1 MARARLRSAV
11 DLTLAHGDKVQRVLY
26 ELVRP
31 ARYVTWEYFSRQRLV
46 ASGVLAARGRP
57 ASRVLDVGCGSGA
70 LSIGLSEGAGVDVV
84 SMDILPARIE
94 AVHARRSSRTPAATA
109 RMRVLQANAEAL
121 PFRGG
126 SFDAVVAT
134 EVLEH
139 LDDPRRLF
147 QEASRIL
154 RPKGR
159 FLLTTPNREALL
171 YRILHLFPESAVE
184 KLASTWTQESL
195 HPDLL
200 HDHGTRG
207 PRGHPDRHRREGFTV
222 AEVEA
227 LGTSVGLRLLVGYTY
242 RIPLPDRVMEALTPR
257 LVSRSMAALG
267 TRPLPFGL
275 QVYAEFARP

>member
-11 DLTLAHGDKVQRVLY
+11 DLTLAHGDKIQRVLY

-84 SMDILPARIE
+84 SIDILPARIE

-109 RMRVLQANAEAL
+109 RMLVLQANAEAL

-134 EVLEH
+134 E
-139 LDDPRRLF
+139 
-147 QEASRIL
+147 
-154 RPKGR
+154 
-159 FLLTTPNREALL
+159 
-171 YRILHLFPESAVE
+171 
-184 KLASTWTQESL
+184 
-195 HPDLL
+195 
-200 HDHGTRG
+200 
-207 PRGHPDRHRREGFTV
+207 GFTV

-227 LGTSVGLRLLVGYTY
+227 LGTSVGLRLLLGYTY
-242 RIPLPDRVMEALTPR
+242 RIPLPDRMMEALTPR
-257 LVSRSMAALG
+257 LLSRSMAALG